1 MLCPELRGICVR
13 RVRKGGILWG
23 AIVVLFILPVS
34 PALGDIFHL
43 KTGGTV
49 AGLLIATADDNYR
62 IRTTA
67 GTVTIPVS
75 AVESVEAAPT
85 PFEEYDRRVAEAADT
100 PGSHTALAAWCEEQ
114 GLKAE
119 QRKHLLRALELD
131 RDYVP
136 ARRALGYVRV
146 GTLWIDGR
154 HVGERPAEDAAQNDP
169 ERLARAI
176 QNEWRQRIRA
186 YKRSLLDS
194 TLDRLV
200 QEGRAKVL
208 AIKDPLAILPLAQ
221 VLSEG
226 DFGCRALLVQAL
238 SSFQEDEAT
247 LNLAI
252 MGLVDPDGQI
262 RGRALAELARRK
274 DPRVIAQYRAA
285 LRQGEDLIVARAA
298 AGLGRLEARAAVPDL
313 IEALTAWR
321 NRWVEVPVD
330 QYFMT
335 WTAAFTGGTV
345 VHLGTASA
353 THAPEVG
360 ISSGTKAWGPV
371 VVDAVATSWQLQ
383 YVAVLRTEV
392 LEALKRITGQ
402 NFGFERDAWRRWY
415 AENQ

>member
-1 MLCPELRGICVR
+1 VR
-13 RVRKGGILWG
+13 RADQSGVLVLGG
-23 AIVVLFILPVS
+23 AVLVLVS
-34 PALGDIFHL
+34 LSTSRALADIFHL

-49 AGLLIATADDNYR
+49 AGLLLATEDDNYR

-67 GTVTIPVS
+67 GTVAIPVS
-75 AVESVEAAPT
+75 TVESIEPAPT
-85 PFEEYDRRVAEAADT
+85 PFPEYDRRAAEAADT
-100 PGSHTALAAWCEEQ
+100 PQAQTDLAAWCDQQ

-119 QRKHLLRALELD
+119 RRKHLLRALELD
-131 RDYVP
+131 PDYLP
-136 ARRALGYVRV
+136 ARQALGYVRV
-146 GTLWIDGR
+146 GALWIDGR
-154 HVGERPAEDAAQNDP
+154 HLGEKPAEEVAQSEP

-194 TLDRLV
+194 ALDRLV
-200 QEGRAKVL
+200 REGRTKIL

-226 DFGCRALLVQAL
+226 NFACRALLVRAL
-238 SSFQEDEAT
+238 SAFPEDEAT

-252 MGLVDPDGQI
+252 MGLADPDGQI
-262 RGRALAELARRK
+262 RAAALTELARRN
-274 DPRVIAQYRAA
+274 DPRVIGQYRAA
-285 LRQGEDLIVARAA
+285 LRQGPDVIVARAA
-298 AGLGRLEARAAVPDL
+298 TGLGRLDARQAVPDL

-321 NRWVEVPVD
+321 HRWVEVPVD

-335 WTAAFTGGTV
+335 WTAAFAGGTV
-345 VHLGTASA
+345 VHLGAASA
-353 THAPEVG
+353 RHRPEVG
-360 ISSGTKAWGPV
+360 LSYGTTAWGPV
-371 VVDAVATSWQLQ
+371 VADAVATSWQLQ

-402 NFGFERDAWRRWY
+402 NFGFERNAWRQWY